1 MFNPMQLMMQGML
14 QKMQSSDPQLFGS
27 VQQMVQGKNETQLM
41 EMAQNIARERGVDLQ
56 AFASQ
61 FGIKL

>member
-14 QKMQSSDPQLFGS
+14 QRMQSSDPQLFGS